1 MSKPKPDPTR
11 EKAWRRHLRT
21 TREGKA
27 FIFVTFGVGLAA
39 FNTGSNLLFLVF
51 GFMLS
56 LIVLSGI
63 LSENSIRNVRVIRR
77 LPQRAN
83 AQSTCLVEV
92 LLHNEKERIAS
103 YSLEVEDIA
112 ESTPTERRCYF
123 LKVAPRSQQIA
134 TYRRTPAR
142 RGVLRFNGFRIATRY
157 PFGIFEKWRLLH
169 EPGEMI
175 VFPALLAAHEVAGE
189 LRHHGVDAPSG
200 QTGPGTEIAGLRSFV
215 TGDEA
220 RNVHWR
226 RTAALGRLVVRE
238 HERDNSTQLTIVLD
252 NARPAASDS
261 AWDERFEH
269 LVSRAA
275 TLATHAAAAQMSV
288 EVVARGSRSPLALA
302 GSALEPV
309 LRYLALIEAVAAE
322 LAPPIG
328 SVYGRGMQISLQ
340 VTAEAASTETSRRV
354 TTEIKVA

>member
-1 MSKPKPDPTR
+1 MTNKAKTDPTR

-63 LSENSIRNVRVIRR
+63 LSENSIRNVRVMRR

-83 AQSTCLVEV
+83 AQATCLVEV
-92 LLHNEKERIAS
+92 VLHNEKERIAS

-134 TYRRTPAR
+134 TYRRTPVR

-175 VFPALLAAHEVAGE
+175 VFPALLPAHEIANE
-189 LRHHGVDAPSG
+189 LRNHGVDAPSG
-200 QTGPGTEIAGLRSFV
+200 TTGAGTEIAGLRGFL

-226 RTAALGRLVVRE
+226 RTAALGRLVVKE
-238 HERDNSTQLTIVLD
+238 HERDNSTQLSIVLD
-252 NARPAASDS
+252 NARPKHANA
-261 AWDERFEH
+261 AWDARFEH

-275 TLATHAAAAQMSV
+275 TLATHASAASMSV
-288 EVVARGSRSPLALA
+288 EIVARGMRSPLAHS
-302 GSALEPV
+302 GSAIDPV
-309 LRYLALIEAVAAE
+309 LRFLALIEPVAADAA
-322 LAPPIG
+322 LPLGNVNAR
-328 SVYGRGMQISLQ
+328 VMQVSLQ
-340 VTAEAASTETSRRV
+340 VEHEAA
-354 TTEIKVA
+354 

>member
-1 MSKPKPDPTR
+1 MAERKRNNTQ

-63 LSENSIRNVRVIRR
+63 LSENSIRNVRVVRR
-77 LPQRAN
+77 LPQRAY
-83 AQSTCLVEV
+83 AQSTCLIEV
-92 LLHNEKERIAS
+92 LLHNEKPRIAS

-123 LKVAPRSQQIA
+123 LKVAPRSQQVA

-142 RGVLRFNGFRIATRY
+142 RGRMRFNGFRIATRY
-157 PFGIFEKWRLLH
+157 PFGIFEKWRLIH

-175 VFPALLAAHEVAGE
+175 VFPALLAADEIQTE
-189 LRHHGVDAPSG
+189 LRQQGADTNSG
-200 QTGPGTEIAGLRSFV
+200 QIGPGTEIAGLRGFL

-220 RNVHWR
+220 RSVHWR

-238 HERDNSTQLTIVLD
+238 HERDNSAQLSILLD
-252 NARPAASDS
+252 NARPDNADGT
-261 AWDERFEH
+261 WDARFEH
-269 LVSRAA
+269 MVSRAA
-275 TLATHAAAAQMSV
+275 TLATHAAGTQMAV
-288 EVVARGSRSPLALA
+288 EVIARGARSPLAPA
-302 GSALEPV
+302 GASLDPV
-309 LRYLALIEAVAAE
+309 LRFLALIEPVAASDGIP
-322 LAPPIG
+322 LGNANAR
-328 SVYGRGMQISLQ
+328 VMQVSLQ
-340 VTAEAASTETSRRV
+340 VESPSTSEAL
-354 TTEIKVA
+354 VA

>member
-1 MSKPKPDPTR
+1 MSPRKPNNSR
-11 EKAWRRHLRT
+11 EQPWRRHLRS

-63 LSENSIRNVRVIRR
+63 LSENSIRKVRVVRR
-77 LPQRAN
+77 LPQRAT
-83 AQSTCLVEV
+83 AKSICLIEV
-92 LLHNEKERIAS
+92 MLHNEKERAAS

-112 ESTPTERRCYF
+112 DNTPTERRCYF

-157 PFGIFEKWRLLH
+157 PFGIFEKWRLVHLPA
-169 EPGEMI
+169 EI
-175 VFPALLAAHEVAGE
+175 VVFPALLSAQEIQNE
-189 LRHHGVDAPSG
+189 LRQQIADAPSG
-200 QTGPGTEIAGLRSFV
+200 RIGPGTEIAGLRGFL

-220 RNVHWR
+220 RDVHWR

-238 HERDNSTQLTIVLD
+238 HERDSNSHLTILLD
-252 NARPAASDS
+252 NARPTHIDAAAEA
-261 AWDERFEH
+261 AWEARFEH

-275 TLATHAAAAQMSV
+275 TLATHAAAAQMTT
-288 EVVARGSRSPLALA
+288 EVVTRGARSPVALA
-302 GSALEPV
+302 GSPVDPV
-309 LRYLALIEAVAAE
+309 LRFLALIEPVAEAQ
-322 LAPPIG
+322 APPLGNI
-328 SVYGRGMQISLQ
+328 SPRVMQVSL
-340 VTAEAASTETSRRV
+340 RV
-354 TTEIKVA
+354 DATDPQAQARVA

>member
-1 MSKPKPDPTR
+1 MATRKPDNTR
-11 EKAWRRHLRT
+11 EQPWRRHLRT

-63 LSENSIRNVRVIRR
+63 LSENSIRKVRVVRR
-77 LPQRAN
+77 VPQRAT
-83 AQSTCLVEV
+83 AGSICLIEV
-92 LLHNEKERIAS
+92 VLHNEKDRIAS

-112 ESTPTERRCYF
+112 DNVPTERRCYF
-123 LKVAPRSQQIA
+123 LKVAPRSQQVA

-157 PFGIFEKWRLLH
+157 PFGIFEKWRVVHL
-169 EPGEMI
+169 PGELL
-175 VFPALLAAHEVAGE
+175 VFPTLLSPQEVRNE
-189 LRHHGVDAPSG
+189 LRLQNADAPSG
-200 QTGPGTEIAGLRSFV
+200 KLGPGTEIAGLRGFV

-220 RNVHWR
+220 RDVHWR

-238 HERDNSTQLTIVLD
+238 HERDSSSHLTILLD
-252 NARPAASDS
+252 NARPDHADAASEAD
-261 AWDERFEH
+261 WNQRFEH

-275 TLATHAAAAQMSV
+275 TLATHAAAAQMTT
-288 EVVARGSRSPLALA
+288 EVVARGARSPLALA
-302 GSALEPV
+302 GASIDPV
-309 LRYLALIEAVAAE
+309 LRFLALIEPVALDAA
-322 LAPPIG
+322 LPLGNVNAR
-328 SVYGRGMQISLQ
+328 VMQVSLQ
-340 VTAEAASTETSRRV
+340 VSPA
-354 TTEIKVA
+354 TTDAQVA

>member
-1 MSKPKPDPTR
+1 MSERRTDPTR

-63 LSENSIRNVRVIRR
+63 LSENSIRNVRVVRR
-77 LPQRAN
+77 LPQRAHAN
-83 AQSTCLVEV
+83 ATGLIEV

-103 YSLEVEDIA
+103 YSLEVEDMA
-112 ESTPTERRCYF
+112 EGTPTERRCYF
-123 LKVAPRSQQIA
+123 LKVAPKSQQVA
-134 TYRRTPAR
+134 TYRRTPTR

-169 EPGEMI
+169 EPGEL
-175 VFPALLAAHEVAGE
+175 VVYPALLSAHEIE
-189 LRHHGVDAPSG
+189 HDMRYQGVDAPSG
-200 QTGPGTEIAGLRSFV
+200 QIGAGTEIAGLRGFV

-238 HERDNSTQLTIVLD
+238 HERDNSVQLTIVLD
-252 NARPAASDS
+252 NARPEHADAD
-261 AWDERFEH
+261 WDERFEH

-275 TLATHAAAAQMSV
+275 TLVTHAAASQMTV
-288 EVVARGSRSPLALA
+288 DVVARGTRSPVAQA
-302 GSALEPV
+302 GSAIDPV
-309 LRYLALIEAVAAE
+309 LRYLALLSPVAASAG
-322 LAPPIG
+322 LPLGGAGPH
-328 SVYGRGMQISLQ
+328 VMQ
-340 VTAEAASTETSRRV
+340 VTMQVAPEAQ
-354 TTEIKVA
+354 VA